1 MMIDSHS
8 GEILDDHL
16 GGLRR
21 EWVAAYWAWTQLA
34 DDNAL
39 TRGHLNVQQRSAFR
53 RYRAAETA
61 YFMRLRMMTDAVS
74 NATTRF
80 DVGDAPGGRD
90 RILGDDLGAAPA

>member
-1 MMIDSHS
+1 MQMIATMV
-8 GEILDDHL
+8 

-39 TRGHLNVQQRSAFR
+39 TRGRLNVQQRSAFR

-61 YFMRLRMMTDAVS
+61 YFMRLRMMTDRQSTIPSAL
-74 NATTRF
+74 TRF
-80 DVGDAPGGRD
+80 EVGDALSGRD
-90 RILGDDLGAAPA
+90 RVPGDDIGTARA